1 MANLSLVSA
10 SLPLGE
16 FGALQKMRLAVAMP
30 LILVGIV
37 AAYSVLKF
45 VSVHCSST
53 ANHDVRARL
62 SRFLVHKAVTVLS
75 SLFTALSI
83 FYMRAILRPFNCIRD
98 GTDGIAY
105 MASSPDI
112 PCIAGDAEYAELVA
126 LSTNGLAVY
135 AGCYAVIS
143 FGLVVEMRSDRPG
156 LGTLAFLGDKYEEE
170 YYYWEMV
177 VVARKLGLM
186 VSFYLFSDSQ
196 AWLCGTTVLV
206 VALTVHAGARP
217 YEDPTVD
224 WSEFL
229 TLVAN
234 LLILVSGPVF
244 TVLHET
250 GRGAVFR
257 QTLEVVGAVVMTAAV
272 VMAGVAQRHVWVAVR
287 QKDGE
292 DYKVRVVEARVL
304 EAEER
309 VKTLKHQL
317 RTLKEVEAELE
328 HQQEEERAYEPELAR
343 AIDDVLEAIETS
355 DPNGDVPSGRASK
368 LVSKQ
373 DMQVF
378 DNPLTTDE
386 AEA

>member
-1 MANLSLVSA
+1 MRAFLASVSATEKRVDSSSLCRVDSIRCSYSMANLSLVSA

-45 VSVHCSST
+45 VSVHYSST

-143 FGLVVEMRSDRPG
+143 LGLVVE
-156 LGTLAFLGDKYEEE
+156 
-170 YYYWEMV
+170 
-177 VVARKLGLM
+177 
-186 VSFYLFSDSQ
+186 
-196 AWLCGTTVLV
+196 
-206 VALTVHAGARP
+206 
-217 YEDPTVD
+217 
-224 WSEFL
+224 
-229 TLVAN
+229 
-234 LLILVSGPVF
+234 
-244 TVLHET
+244 LHVQ
-250 GRGAVFR
+250 RGAVGGTR
-257 QTLEVVGAVVMTAAV
+257 AGADLMYGMARRAASLHATL
-272 VMAGVAQRHVWVAVR
+272 RD
-287 QKDGE
+287 DGE
-292 DYKVRVVEARVL
+292 GTEGRGQRGIFRFRNAPSPRKKARVRSPR
-304 EAEER
+304 EKKWAMTTTRRPRR
-309 VKTLKHQL
+309 VGG
-317 RTLKEVEAELE
+317 
-328 HQQEEERAYEPELAR
+328 
-343 AIDDVLEAIETS
+343 
-355 DPNGDVPSGRASK
+355 GDRAS
-368 LVSKQ
+368 SR
-373 DMQVF
+373 
-378 DNPLTTDE
+378 
-386 AEA
+386 